1 MDIGTVKFVRP
12 QNEFLQKY
20 IKGYYMHRSTD
31 PAFEKTVYFYQ
42 NITSTIN
49 IYQDTQVKLHDNFWT
64 YHHAPNTGF
73 NARMVVKIKGYQEV
87 KLRGKF
93 DKVAIVFYPT
103 GINHFIRCPL
113 SELVHSIYSVFTHFD
128 GIYDAILPA
137 LFAAPTIEQKR
148 DILDNFFVSQ
158 FQAFPDERLLAAAE
172 KIITSEQPIKVNELA
187 ESLGVSRRTLLR
199 LFQKHLIYSVEEYQA
214 IVKFRRALIELQ
226 QQGKAH
232 LTSVAYNS
240 AYYDQADFNHQ
251 FKHRSGLT
259 PSELFDQL
267 NIVDNTLFWNLK

>member
-1 MDIGTVKFVRP
+1 MDIGTVKFIRP
-12 QNEFLQKY
+12 KSEFLQQY

-31 PAFEKTVYFYQ
+31 SAFNKTVYFYQ

-49 IYQDTQVKLHDNFWT
+49 IYRDTKVSLHDDFWA
-64 YHHAPNTGF
+64 YHHVPNTGF
-73 NARMVVKIKGYQEV
+73 NARMVVKIKGYQAV
-87 KLRGKF
+87 KLQGKF
-93 DKVAIVFYPT
+93 DKVATVFYPM

-128 GIYDAILPA
+128 GIYDATLPR
-137 LFAAPTIEQKR
+137 LFEVPTIEQKR
-148 DILDNFFVSQ
+148 DILDDFFMSQ
-158 FQAFPDERLLAAAE
+158 FQPFSDQRLLIAAQQL
-172 KIITSEQPIKVNELA
+172 ITSETPAKVNELA
-187 ESLGVSRRTLLR
+187 QSVGVSRRTLLR

-214 IVKFRRALIELQ
+214 IVKFRRALIQLQ
-226 QQGKAH
+226 QQGKSH

-259 PSELFDQL
+259 PSELYDQL

>member
-1 MDIGTVKFVRP
+1 MDIGTVKFIRP
-12 QNEFLQKY
+12 KNEFLQPY
-20 IKGYYMHRSTD
+20 IKGYYMHRSDD
-31 PAFEKTVYFYQ
+31 PDFDKTVYFYQ

-49 IYQDTQVKLHDNFWT
+49 IYQDTQVSLHRDFWE

-73 NARMVVKIKGYQEV
+73 NARMVVKIKGYQAV
-87 KLRGKF
+87 RLQGKF

-113 SELVHSIYSVFTHFD
+113 SELVHSIYSEFTHFD
-128 GIYDAILPA
+128 GIYEAMLPG
-137 LFAAPTIEQKR
+137 LFAANTIEEKR
-148 DILDNFFVSQ
+148 DILDDFFSNQ
-158 FQAFPDERLLAAAE
+158 FRPFPDKRLISAAE
-172 KIITSEQPIKVNELA
+172 HIIANENPVKVNELA
-187 ESLGVSRRTLLR
+187 QSIGVSRRTLLR
-199 LFQKHLIYSVEEYQA
+199 LFQKHLTYSVEEYQA
-214 IVKFRRALIELQ
+214 IVKFRRALIQLQ
-226 QQGKAH
+226 QQGKSH

-251 FKHRSGLT
+251 FKHRSSLT